1 MQNRSNKTWTPAE
14 IDLLQNEWGIY
25 SVDKIAEHL
34 GRSRNAILVKVARL
48 GLGAHLAS
56 SDMISINVLFK
67 ALGLTGGYSG
77 TLKKMR
83 NAGLK
88 IHLQK
93 VKDCHFRMVYIDEF
107 WEFSE
112 KNRYLIDFSRL
123 EENALGAEP
132 AWVKEK
138 RAEDFKRAR
147 QVKPHN
153 AKWSEQE
160 DRELLRLLR
169 TYRYTYF
176 EISERLHRSEG
187 AIQRRVC
194 DLGIKERPIKAENHN
209 LWTEDQ
215 IETLTKMIKSGSS
228 YENMRFAIGKSAK
241 AIRGKVFT
249 VYTTE
254 NLAKVRG
261 FIGDGR
267 FGDNRP
273 DRKIGQR
280 NCLTVE
286 EKEQVKQSMSTFA
299 YCLTAKIRKH
309 FDDQDNWQRFLCR
322 WYDKVKGCEAGET
335 NCDSCTSFER
345 IRPQYCA
352 RCGATFY
359 ERAQNRFCERCRIQR
374 KKQHYRKYLLLKGV
388 TDSHASE

>member
-1 MQNRSNKTWTPAE
+1 MGNTRSNKTWTSAE
-14 IDLLQNEWGIY
+14 IDTLQNEWGIY
-25 SVDKIAEHL
+25 SADKIAEHL
-34 GRSRNAILVKVARL
+34 GRSRKAIIVRVSRL
-48 GLGAHLAS
+48 RLGAHLVNS
-56 SDMISINVLFK
+56 YMISVNVLFK
-67 ALGLTGGYSG
+67 TLGIGGGYNEA
-77 TLKKMR
+77 LKKMKR
-83 NAGLK
+83 AGLK

-93 VKDCHFRMVYIDEF
+93 VRDCHFRMVKIDEF
-107 WEFSE
+107 WSFAE

-123 EENALGAEP
+123 DENALGAEP

-138 RAEDFKRAR
+138 RTEDFKRKC

-153 AKWSEQE
+153 AKWSDQE
-160 DRELLRLLR
+160 DKELLRLLR

-194 DLGIKERPIKAENHN
+194 DLGIKERPIKADNHN

-215 IETLTKMIKSGSS
+215 IETLTQMIKVGSS
-228 YENMRFAIGKSAK
+228 YENMRLAIGKSAK

-249 VYTTE
+249 VYMTE
-254 NLAKVRG
+254 NLAKVRDL
-261 FIGDGR
+261 IGDGR

-273 DRKIGQR
+273 DRKIGQK
-280 NCLTVE
+280 NCLNVE
-286 EKEQVKQSMSTFA
+286 EKEQVKQCMSAFA

-322 WYDKVKGCEAGET
+322 WYDKAKGCEAGMT
-335 NCDSCTSFER
+335 NCDDCTSFER
-345 IRPQYCA
+345 LKPQYCV

-359 ERAQNRFCERCRIQR
+359 ERTPNRICERCRIQR
-374 KKQHYRKYLLLKGV
+374 KKQHFRKHLLLKG
-388 TDSHASE
+388 AEK